1 MSTPYY
7 NNIPQGKDNPSDS
20 QPLLLSNFQAIF
32 TAQNRNHVSFADTS
46 NSGRHVVI
54 EMQEQSSDP
63 IPVATF
69 ASLYVK
75 NDAGTQNLYMRDE
88 SSVIY
93 KLTNDFTAATDGT
106 LTIPGGLTF
115 KWGFKSGLASGTAVT
130 FPVAFASTCY
140 QVQLT
145 GLQFNTSNVN
155 RAYMVQKIGA
165 SPTISATGFTFRTDE
180 SAANSS
186 FYYFAIG
193 V

>member
-1 MSTPYY
+1 MSTYY
-7 NNIPQGKDNPSDS
+7 NNIPQGADNPSDS

-32 TAQNRNHVSFADTS
+32 NAQNRNHVSFTDTA

-54 EMQEQSSDP
+54 EMQEQASDP
-63 IPVATF
+63 TPVATY

-75 NDAGTQNLYMRDE
+75 DDAGTQNLYMIDE
-88 SSVIY
+88 SSIIY

-115 KWGFKSGLASGTAVT
+115 KWGQKFGLASGTAVT
-130 FPVAFASTCY
+130 FPVAFTSTCY

-155 RAYMVQKIGA
+155 RSYMVQKIG
-165 SPTISATGFTFRTDE
+165 STPTVSATGFTFRTDE
-180 SAANSS
+180 STANSS
-186 FYYFAIG
+186 FFYFAIG